1 MTAGI
6 AKMTM
11 KDVTSCAHTN
21 SGIRLID
28 IPGARIL
35 KVVTISC
42 TATAS
47 DDTSV
52 NVISCAQ
59 KSARLP
65 GEYWGPESG
74 T

>member
-1 MTAGI
+1 
-6 AKMTM
+6 M

-21 SGIRLID
+21 SGMRLID

-35 KVVTISC
+35 KIVTISC
-42 TATAS
+42 TATAKAE
-47 DDTSV
+47 TSEK
-52 NVISCAQ
+52 VIIWAQ

-65 GEYWGPESG
+65 GEYCGPDSG